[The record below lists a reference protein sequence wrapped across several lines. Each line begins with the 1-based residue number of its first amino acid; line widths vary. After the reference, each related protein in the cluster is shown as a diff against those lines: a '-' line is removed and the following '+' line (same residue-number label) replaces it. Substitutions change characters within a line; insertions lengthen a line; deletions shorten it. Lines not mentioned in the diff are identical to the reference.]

1 MGEQSM
7 KISQAVQDLLS
18 KGLIYYEHGEQPGR
32 LFLVM
37 SSHAGEKEIEVF
49 LKQSKQIQVFADHD
63 AWEEG
68 IRPGNDLHQRGD
80 VVACELTTQGIQ
92 AVFEALN
99 RWELYKCHGW
109 DRLVLRAFPRGDL
122 FVKTTPE
129 SVIFEMLALLDQRQK
144 FVFISEIESP
154 WSDAASREEYLGKH
168 HLSCVRE
175 REVKQSRILNHKLI
189 ANTGKIEAPLK
200 CGELEVHSF
209 YSPLDRQYHWAFATK
224 NFGQGKE
231 PPLVRIES
239 ECLTGHMLGSLLCD
253 CGQQLEQGLLKIQ
266 ESGHGALLY
275 LRQEGRGIGLL
286 NKLKA
291 YKLQQ
296 EDKLDTVDANLAIGE
311 PEDARD
317 YLIGALMLKHFK
329 VEQLRLLTNNP
340 AKVKGLEQYGLK
352 IIERVAHVI
361 PPSKHNEF
369 YLSTKKDR
377 MGHLI

>member
-1 MGEQSM
+1 M
-7 KISQAVQDLLS
+7 KMSEKVQDLLT
-18 KGLIYYEHGEQPGR
+18 KGLIYYEHGQDDKR

-37 SSHAGEKEIEVF
+37 SSQAGENEIATF
-49 LKQSKQIQVFADHD
+49 LEQAKQIQIFADHD

-80 VVACELTTQGIQ
+80 VVSCELSVEGIQ
-92 AVFEALN
+92 TVFKALDK
-99 RWELYKCHGW
+99 WELYQCEGW
-109 DRLVLRAFPRGDL
+109 NRLVLRAFPRGDL

-129 SVIFEMLALLDQRQK
+129 SVIFEMLALLNQRQK
-144 FVFISEIESP
+144 FVFISEIETP
-154 WSDAASREEYLGKH
+154 WKDSSERTTYLKKLGLSFVEED
-168 HLSCVRE
+168 
-175 REVKQSRILNHKLI
+175 EVKKARILNHKLI

-200 CGELEVHSF
+200 CGDLEVHSF
-209 YSPLDRQYHWAFATK
+209 YSPLDRQYHWAFTTK
-224 NFGQGKE
+224 NFGQVKE

-253 CGQQLEQGLLKIQ
+253 CGQQLEQGLKKIK
-266 ESGHGALLY
+266 EAGHGALLY

-329 VEQLRLLTNNP
+329 IDKLKLLTNNP
-340 AKVKGLEQYGLK
+340 AKVKGLEMYGLE
-352 IIERVAHVI
+352 IVERVAHVI

-369 YLSTKKDR
+369 YLSTKKER